1 MITLKQCFAI
11 SSSLVAEIASYST
24 VADMAVQATC
34 GATKSWKLAAEHGP
48 IRLDAFVRRCL
59 PHLSRRE
66 VEKAIGAGLFSV
78 RQKVTKKGDRLSGGD
93 ELVFQGPESWLAA
106 NPRPEADLAVEIVYE
121 DESILIVN
129 KPAGMPTHGFSARHG
144 STLANFLLARMPQLA
159 SVGKSRWEPGLVHRL
174 DRETS
179 GLLVIAKTQP
189 VFENLRSQ
197 FRRRCVK
204 KIYWA
209 LAWGIAPA
217 EGVIDKPLSHD
228 PRDKGRM
235 RPSTRPPRGKA
246 RSWKAVTRYR
256 RLGQS
261 RGVSLLE
268 IDMETGVTHQ
278 IRVHLAAIGHPIVG
292 DALYGDNKAKDF
304 GLRRHFLHA
313 RSLTLLR
320 PDDGET
326 FTAEAD
332 LPGDLSGLLKRLNV
346 KI

>member
-1 MITLKQCFAI
+1 
-11 SSSLVAEIASYST
+11 
-24 VADMAVQATC
+24 MAVQATHV
-34 GATKSWKLAAEHGP
+34 ATKSWTLPAGHEQ

-66 VEKAIGAGLFSV
+66 VENAIRAGLFSV
-78 RQKVTKKGDRLSGGD
+78 GQKVIKKGDCISGGD
-93 ELVFQGPESWLAA
+93 ELVFQGPEIWLAA
-106 NPRPEADLAVEIVYE
+106 NPRPDPGLAVEIVHE

-129 KPAGMPTHGFSARHG
+129 KPAGMPTHGFSARDG
-144 STLANFLLARMPQLA
+144 ATLANFLLARLPQLA
-159 SVGKSRWEPGLVHRL
+159 SIGKSRWEPGLVHRL

-189 VFENLRSQ
+189 AFENLRSQ
-197 FRRRCVK
+197 FRRRRIK

-209 LAWGIAPA
+209 LVWGIAPA
-217 EGVIDKPLSHD
+217 EGMIDLQLSHD
-228 PRDKGRM
+228 PRDKRRM
-235 RPSTRPPRGKA
+235 RPLTLLPRAKQ
-246 RSWKAVTRYR
+246 RSWKAVTCYR
-256 RLGQS
+256 RIGQS
-261 RGVSLLE
+261 RGLSLLE

-292 DALYGDNKAKDF
+292 DALYGDDKAEDF

-320 PDDGET
+320 PGDGGS
-326 FTAEAD
+326 FTVEAE
-332 LPGDLSGLLKRLNV
+332 LPGELAELMKRLNV